1 MIVRIFLMTIC
12 AYFHYLDSTS
22 FTYEVKIL
30 WSMVRPPQR
39 KSILERGQNG
49 MKNLNTLEQE
59 RSALLNEWIRAK
71 EAEKVKLLIKIMDID
86 EQLAVDKDNC
96 EN

>member
-1 MIVRIFLMTIC
+1 
-12 AYFHYLDSTS
+12 
-22 FTYEVKIL
+22 
-30 WSMVRPPQR
+30 
-39 KSILERGQNG
+39 

-71 EAEKVKLLIKIMDID
+71 EAEKVKLLMKIMDID
-86 EQLAVDKDNC
+86 EQLEDEDNS